1 MGPAYD
7 GRVDPTPLR
16 LAIVDDYEIVVAGVA
31 RMLEP
36 FSDRVEV
43 VQLAPDRPVTVDVD
57 VALYDSFAQS
67 EADGLDLDVLLA
79 NPRARRV
86 VIYTWAFSPRL
97 IEVALNKGVHG
108 YLSKTVPAE
117 TLVEAL
123 EAVNADEIVVRPS
136 ESFHRPTTPLTWPG
150 YTVGLSERE
159 AEILAFITQ
168 GKTNSEIA
176 ALTYLSQNTI
186 KGYIRT
192 AYRKIGVTTRSQAV
206 LWGVRNGLAREH
218 QRIETWRHMP

>member
-1 MGPAYD
+1 MGGAYD
-7 GRVDPTPLR
+7 QGVACSPLR

-36 FSDRVEV
+36 FPDRVEV

-67 EADGLDLDVLLA
+67 EADGGDLNVLLA
-79 NPRARRV
+79 NPRARHV
-86 VIYTWAFSPRL
+86 VIYTWAFSAHL
-97 IEVALNKGVHG
+97 VQVALNKGVHG

-117 TLVEAL
+117 TLVDAL
-123 EAVNADEIVVRPS
+123 EAVNRDQIVVQPS
-136 ESFHRPTTPLTWPG
+136 ASFHRPTTALTWPG
-150 YTVGLSERE
+150 DTVGLSERE
-159 AEILAFITQ
+159 AEILAFVTQ
-168 GKTNSEIA
+168 GKTNNEIA
-176 ALTYLSQNTI
+176 ALTYLSANTI

-206 LWGVRNGLAREH
+206 LWGVRNGLAPEH
-218 QRIETWRHMP
+218 HRIETWRHSP